1 MLFEF
6 NLVILCVSAV
16 VSFTL
21 PNVDISSEV
30 DVKQSAN
37 FKSIVNSRVTTTNFS
52 LSIVSLHI
60 GFSILILGL
69 ILLSYKRTSH
79 AILRLSEDVAR
90 LKLRVL
96 NNVKD
101 PIKLQRK

>member
-1 MLFEF
+1 MVFEF
-6 NLVILCVSAV
+6 NLGISFLSSVIC
-16 VSFTL
+16 FTL
-21 PNVDISSEV
+21 PNLDISSEV
-30 DVKQSAN
+30 DVKQSSN
-37 FKSIVNSRVTTTNFS
+37 FKSIVNSKVTTTNFR

-69 ILLSYKRTSH
+69 ILESYKWTSH

-90 LKLRVL
+90 LKLRVE
-96 NNVKD
+96 D

>member
-1 MLFEF
+1 MLVEL

-16 VSFTL
+16 ASFTL
-21 PNVDISSEV
+21 PNLEISSKI
-30 DVKQSAN
+30 DVKQSSN
-37 FKSIVNSRVTTTNFS
+37 FKSIVNSRVSTTNFS

-60 GFSILILGL
+60 GLSILILGL

-79 AILRLSEDVAR
+79 AILRLSEEVAR
-90 LKLRVL
+90 LKHRVL

-101 PIKLQRK
+101 PKLQRK